1 MCFVGVKDFQDNF
14 RWLVG
19 ERHVVRVALWL
30 IIGGVFFLSG
40 CAATGPGEDADGQK
54 PASKPPPKTLPKVDP
69 KATAAY
75 EAALDSLKNGD
86 TVTAERQLRRLTQQ
100 FPTFS
105 GPHANLG
112 IIYFQAEKPEQA
124 KASFNKALELNPEN
138 LVSLNHLGI
147 LSRREGKFKEA
158 YSLYEKALQI
168 DPDYPYAHL
177 NFGIL
182 LELYMGKLPEA
193 LEHYKRY
200 QELTKEEDQEVKKWI
215 VDLGRRVKNKAKE

>member
-1 MCFVGVKDFQDNF
+1 MCFVGIKSFQDNF
-14 RWLVG
+14 RRVVRG
-19 ERHVVRVALWL
+19 RHVVRIVLWL
-30 IIGGVFFLSG
+30 IVGGAFLAG
-40 CAATGPGEDADGQK
+40 CAATGPEDD
-54 PASKPPPKTLPKVDP
+54 ASRQKPPPEPPSKTLPKIDP

-75 EAALDSLKNGD
+75 EVALGSLKNGD
-86 TVTAERQLRRLTQQ
+86 TVIAEQQLRQLAQQ

-112 IIYFQAEKPEQA
+112 IIYFQGGKLEQA
-124 KASFNKALELNPEN
+124 KASFNKALELNAEN

-158 YSLYEKALQI
+158 YVLYEKALQI

-200 QELTKEEDQEVKKWI
+200 QELTKEEDQEVRKWI
-215 VDLGRRVKNKAKE
+215 VDLGRRVKKSRAEE

>member
-1 MCFVGVKDFQDNF
+1 MYFAGVKAFQGDF
-14 RWLVG
+14 WLPVR
-19 ERHVVRVALWL
+19 ERQFVRVALWL
-30 IIGGVFFLSG
+30 LISGVIFLTG
-40 CAATGPGEDADGQK
+40 CAATAPGEDVDRQK
-54 PASKPPPKTLPKVDP
+54 PPQKSLPKVDP

-75 EAALDSLKNGD
+75 EVALDSLRNGND
-86 TVTAERQLRRLTQQ
+86 AMAEQRLRRLTQQ

-112 IIYFQAEKPEQA
+112 IIYYQGGKPEQA
-124 KASFNKALELNPEN
+124 KASFNKALELNAES

-147 LSRREGKFKEA
+147 ISRQEGRFKEA
-158 YSLYEKALQI
+158 YGLYEKALRI

-200 QELTKEEDQEVKKWI
+200 QELTGEEDQEVKKWI
-215 VDLGRRVKNKAKE
+215 IDLGRRIKK